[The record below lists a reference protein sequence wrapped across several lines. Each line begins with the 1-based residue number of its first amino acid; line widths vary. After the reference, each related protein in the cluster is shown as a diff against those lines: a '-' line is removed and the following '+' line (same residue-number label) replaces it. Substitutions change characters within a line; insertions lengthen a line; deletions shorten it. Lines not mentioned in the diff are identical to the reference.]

1 MSPAE
6 PGRKPLVLGNWKMN
20 FTHFEAL
27 AFVQKLA
34 FTLTDKDFDAVD
46 VAVLPPFTSLRSVQ
60 TLIEGDKL
68 RIGYGAQDVSAHDDG
83 AYTGEVSGRMLAKL
97 GCNYVLAGHSE
108 RRQYHGED
116 DALVGAK
123 AAAVLRHGM
132 TPVLCVGET
141 LEVRQ
146 AGDHVSHTLAQL
158 DGALAGLPAGQAG
171 QLLVA
176 YEPVWAIGTG
186 EVATPDDAQE
196 MCGAIRGRISAGHT
210 DAVAAGVRILY
221 GGSVKPDNM
230 AAIMAQPDID
240 GALVGG
246 ASLDVGDFVRICR
259 YREVI
264 TGTGA

>member
-6 PGRKPLVLGNWKMN
+6 PGRKPMVLGNWKMH

-34 FTLTDKDFDAVD
+34 FTLTSKDFDAAD

-68 RIGYGAQDVSAHDDG
+68 QLGYGAQDVSPHDDG
-83 AYTGEVSGRMLAKL
+83 AYTGDVSGRMLAKL
-97 GCNYVLAGHSE
+97 GCGYVLAGHSE
-108 RRQYHGED
+108 RRQYHGEG

-141 LEVRQ
+141 LDVRQ

-158 DGALAGLPAGQAG
+158 DGALAEIPAGQAG
-171 QLLVA
+171 SLLVA

-196 MCGAIRGRISAGHT
+196 MCGAIRGRVSAGHT
-210 DAVAAGVRILY
+210 DAVAAGMRILY